1 MLAKRL
7 DISVPEVI
15 GHVHL
20 LWWWALDYC
29 KDGYITRYRDYIP
42 MAAQWE
48 GDGEKFTKALIE
60 FGWVDEMD
68 DELIIHDWMEWT
80 GKLET
85 VRQADR
91 ERKRKARS
99 SANSK
104 NSANREWEFE
114 PREDL
119 VPNKPTNKMSV
130 GRPEDIHSPSDVR
143 GEEKRGDE
151 KIGEIVPSEP
161 TETVVDVE
169 IINDSNISHQE
180 VFSALVQVFEYN
192 PQDLTKST
200 RGQLNKAAKELKE
213 VGASTHDIRE
223 RAKNFVLTYGWKPTP
238 LALVKHWADLRQPK
252 PKIDPKELQRLS
264 SKVTTAN
271 KLDSWTKED
280 E

>member
-48 GDGEKFTKALIE
+48 GDGEIFTKALIE
-60 FGWVDEMD
+60 VGWVDEID

-91 ERKRKARS
+91 ERKRKARNS
-99 SANSK
+99 SNSK
-104 NSANREWEFE
+104 NSTNREWEFE

-119 VPNKPTNKMSV
+119 VPNNPTNEMSA
-130 GRPEDIHSPSDVR
+130 GRPEDIHRTSDVR

-151 KIGEIVPSEP
+151 SRGDIVPSEH
-161 TETVVDVE
+161 TEVE
-169 IINDSNISHQE
+169 IINNSEVSHQE
-180 VFSALVQVFEYN
+180 LFSALVTIFDYN
-192 PQDLTKST
+192 TNDLTKST

-213 VGASTHDIRE
+213 VGASAHDIRE
-223 RAKNFVLTYGWKPTP
+223 RAQNFVLTYGWKPTP